1 MKRVGHPLDGCTI
14 QMKRVEAKLVQAA
27 EARMDTAYFEKLY
40 EKYADDVLR
49 VSYFYLGDR
58 QKAEDVCQDVFVRLI
73 TNAPELQEGKEKAWL
88 LKVALNRC
96 RDLWRGAWV
105 KRVILGSPR
114 FELVPAPDEIGKLTD
129 QQELM
134 DAINQLPSTFKEVI
148 LLHYYQGYG
157 ITEIAEMMELPE
169 GTISSRL
176 SRGRKKLEQVLKG
189 GEGQ

>member
-1 MKRVGHPLDGCTI
+1 
-14 QMKRVEAKLVQAA
+14 
-27 EARMDTAYFEKLY
+27 MDEQSKTVPQGNNHAGDMAYFEEMY
-40 EKYADDVLR
+40 AKYATDVLR

-73 TNAPELQEGKEKAWL
+73 TNAPVLQEGREKAWL

-105 KRVILGSPR
+105 KRVILGSPA
-114 FELVPAPDEIGKLTD
+114 FELVPAPDEIGKLAD
-129 QQELM
+129 QQEIM
-134 DAINQLPSTFKEVI
+134 GAIHQLPASFREVI

-157 ITEIAEMMELPE
+157 ITEIAEMMDLPE

-176 SRGRKKLEQVLKG
+176 SRGRKKLESILKG
-189 GEGQ
+189 GDAL

>member
-1 MKRVGHPLDGCTI
+1 MNEQSKTVPRGDNHAGD
-14 QMKRVEAKLVQAA
+14 M
-27 EARMDTAYFEKLY
+27 AYFEEIY
-40 EKYADDVLR
+40 EKYATDVLR

-73 TNAPELQEGKEKAWL
+73 TNAPVLQEGREKAWL

-105 KRVILGSPR
+105 KRVILGSPA
-114 FELVPAPDEIGKLTD
+114 FELIPAPDEIDKLAD
-129 QQELM
+129 QQEIM
-134 DAINQLPSTFKEVI
+134 GAIHQLPASFREVI

-157 ITEIAEMMELPE
+157 ITEIAEMMDLPE

-176 SRGRKKLEQVLKG
+176 SRGRKKLESILKG
-189 GEGQ
+189 GDAL